1 MRIGKTKPMR
11 TFFYSLAP
19 LLLVLLLFA
28 GSGVAYAQSEP
39 VHTQSLVVGPY
50 TVVVGLSEYPPV
62 VGNAVDVTVKEPAT
76 TQLSGQVV
84 AQPGLG
90 TDGIPTHATFTSGAD
105 GTLDATIHLIVKG
118 AWTLVFDLNGP
129 QGHGTASI
137 DVIVSAPGAISP
149 WLGWT
154 IGLSPLIGCVWL
166 GWWLWNYRRKLLAKR
181 HENDTED
188 RTHVG
193 SQGVMN

>member
-1 MRIGKTKPMR
+1 MR
-11 TFFYSLAP
+11 TFCYSLAP
-19 LLLVLLLFA
+19 LLLVLLMFA
-28 GSGVAYAQSEP
+28 GSGTAYAQSKP
-39 VHTQSLVVGPY
+39 VHTQSLVVSPY

-62 VGNAVDVTVKEPAT
+62 VGDALDVTVKEPTAI
-76 TQLSGQVV
+76 QLSGQVV

-90 TDGIPTHATFTSGAD
+90 TDGIPLHATFTADSD

-129 QGHGTASI
+129 KGSGTASI

-154 IGLSPLIGCVWL
+154 IGLSPLVGCVWL
-166 GWWLWNYRRKLLAKR
+166 GWWLWNYRRKLLAK
-181 HENDTED
+181 HQTNDAENPVSMV
-188 RTHVG
+188 R
-193 SQGVMN
+193 

>member
-1 MRIGKTKPMR
+1 MR
-11 TFFYSLAP
+11 TFFYSLAS

-28 GSGVAYAQSEP
+28 SSSVAYAASKP
-39 VHTQSLVVGPY
+39 IYTQSLVVGPY
-50 TVVVGLSEYPPV
+50 TVVVGLSEHPPI
-62 VGNAVDVTVKEPAT
+62 VGDAIHVTVKEPT
-76 TQLSGQVV
+76 ETQLSGQLV

-90 TDGIPTHATFTSGAD
+90 TDAIPTHATFTADAD

-118 AWTLVFDLNGP
+118 AWTLVFDLDGP
-129 QGHGTASI
+129 QGHGTGSI
-137 DVIVSAPGAISP
+137 DVIVSAPGAIAP

-181 HENDTED
+181 HAN
-188 RTHVG
+188 VG